1 MQRALSIA
9 ISGLVLTITMVSGA
23 DGNKQPS
30 YLIYVGTYTGPS
42 SKGIYAYRFDA
53 KTGKAEE
60 LGLAAETA
68 NPSFLTLDP
77 SRSFLYAVNEISN
90 FHNQHTGAISSF
102 RIDPK
107 TGKLTLL
114 NQVSSAG
121 AGPCFIALDRT
132 GKHLLAANYEAGSVA
147 VFPILP
153 DGRLGAATS
162 SIRHSGRGADPERQ
176 EGPHPHWIGL
186 SVNNKL
192 AVITDLG
199 LDKLFVYRF
208 EPSTGSLA
216 GTSSTSFSLP
226 PRSGPRHFTFDSSGK
241 FGYLISEMSSTIT
254 AFSFD
259 QESGALHELQTVST
273 LPKDF
278 AGNNDTAEIA
288 IHPDGKFLYGSNRGH
303 DSIAVFAVDQKTGN
317 LTSIERVPSG
327 GVKPR
332 TFEIDPS
339 GSYLFVANQISNKVV
354 IFRIDRNTGQ
364 LTPAGEALD
373 VPSPVCVKFLALQ

>member
-9 ISGLVLTITMVSGA
+9 ISGLVLTVTMVSGA
-23 DGNKQPS
+23 DGKQPS

-162 SIRHSGRGADPERQ
+162 SIRHSGHGADPERQ

-192 AVITDLG
+192 AVTTDLG

-259 QESGALHELQTVST
+259 QESGALHELQTIST

-303 DSIAVFAVDQKTGN
+303 DSIAVFAVDQKSGN

-364 LTPAGEALD
+364 LTPAGEELD